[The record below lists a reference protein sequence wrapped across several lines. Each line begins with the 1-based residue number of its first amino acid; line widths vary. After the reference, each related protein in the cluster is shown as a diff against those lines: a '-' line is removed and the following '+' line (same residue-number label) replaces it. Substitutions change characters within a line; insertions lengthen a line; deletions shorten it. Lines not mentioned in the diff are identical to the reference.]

1 MVTVLFVDI
10 VGFTARS
17 DRADPEEVRRPL
29 LPFHTRVKEDIE
41 WFGGTLDKFIGDAA
55 MGVFGAPVTHE
66 DDPERAVRTA
76 LRILETVQKLN
87 EADPSLGLAVRIG
100 IETGE
105 AVVALGGSGPL
116 VGERVAGD
124 VVNTASRIQ
133 GVAPAG
139 GIVVGEGTYRL
150 IRDVVDA
157 EHMEPTSVKGK
168 AEPLRVF
175 RVHGIRRREEFDAAG
190 PHAPFVGRDRELE
203 LLEQTFARV
212 VGEPTVRLVT
222 IVGEPGIGKS
232 RLLSEFLDRLEM
244 LPSPP
249 LCRVGRCSPYG
260 ESAAVAAF
268 SEIVRAQA
276 GISDADAPDEAA
288 AKLSATLATLEP
300 RPSEQEW
307 LRARLAPLVGLRG
320 GIAGAVDREESFAA
334 WQRFVWAVGSQRPLV
349 LVFEGLQWA
358 DPAALAFVRHL
369 AERLARVPVLLVC
382 TARPEFLE
390 EHSDWPTASAGAA
403 TISLSRLSDTDM
415 TMLLTALLGGSML
428 PVETMAALVDAAGG
442 NPFYAHEFV
451 RMLAA
456 EEAATSSTGEATG
469 GRIRVP
475 ASVQA
480 LVAAHLDALPPEERL
495 LLQDAAVVGD
505 VVWPGA
511 LAAMSGSDERTV
523 REGLRGLADKGLV
536 RASPDGSTLGEASYV
551 FAYTLLREVAYRQIP
566 RGARASKHRAAA
578 EWAERKAGERAGEFA
593 EFLAHHYAL
602 AWRLLRAAG
611 AADQATELD
620 ERARRYLEMAG
631 DRALAVDEARADSH
645 YRSALDLLP
654 PGHPDRPAVLVKV
667 ARTGH
672 RVGRLSSREALTAY
686 EEAVKGFRTHGNDL
700 GAGEAMVR
708 AALQLGMLG
717 DRARTRELIQDA
729 IELLETQPPGR
740 ELALGYAA
748 RAEEE
753 MLAGRSAECLEWAQ
767 RALALTRS
775 PGLEEVAVMAHHLR
789 GNARCEL
796 GDPMGLDDLRE
807 AIRVSSEAGLGLE
820 TVRSYS
826 YLGEWL
832 WLTEGPGAGLELYEQ
847 AIELAERRGFPLQAM
862 WARVGSLWLLFDL
875 GRWDELVRRTGEVM
889 AASSELGDNAIAP
902 VAPTYLARVL
912 SARGRADSAA
922 ALLARALPEARQ
934 LEDLQVL
941 GPALVTAALVE
952 ETRGNLGAAT
962 VLVRE
967 LEEVTRDRSPVY
979 RESHLPDAVRVCL
992 AAGELELADR
1002 LLADARS
1009 HVTRCR
1015 HCVTTVRALVHE
1027 AKGEMGPALE
1037 GFAAAVRDWTSFG
1050 SALERAF
1057 ALMGAGRCLLAVG
1070 REGEATARFEEA
1082 RAAFA
1087 ALGAEP
1093 MAEEAERALPQIAPS
1108 ARPSK

>member
-1 MVTVLFVDI
+1 MVTVLFADI

-29 LPFHTRVKEDIE
+29 LSFHARVKEDIE

-66 DDPERAVRTA
+66 DDPERAARTA
-76 LRILETVQKLN
+76 LRILETVRKLS

-139 GIVVGEGTYRL
+139 AIIVGEGTYRL
-150 IRDVVDA
+150 IRDIVDV
-157 EHMEPTSVKGK
+157 EHMEPVSVKGK
-168 AEPLRVF
+168 AEPLHVF
-175 RVHGIRRREEFDAAG
+175 RVHGIRRREGFDAAG
-190 PHAPFVGRDRELE
+190 PHAPFVGRDRELD
-203 LLEQTFARV
+203 LLEQTFTRV
-212 VGEPTVRLVT
+212 MGEPAVRLVT
-222 IVGEPGIGKS
+222 IAGEPGIGKS

-249 LCRVGRCSPYG
+249 LCRIGRCSPYG
-260 ESAAVAAF
+260 ERAAVVAF

-276 GISDADAPDEAA
+276 GISDSDAPEEAA

-307 LRARLAPLVGLRG
+307 LRARLAPLLGLQG
-320 GIAGAVDREESFAA
+320 GIGGAVDREESFAA

-369 AERLARVPVLLVC
+369 AERLAEVPVLLLC

-403 TISLSRLSDTDM
+403 TISLSRLSDADM
-415 TMLLTALLGGSML
+415 TMLLTALLGGSLL
-428 PVETMAALVDAAGG
+428 PAETMAALVDAAAG

-456 EEAATSSTGEATG
+456 EEAATSSGGEAATE
-469 GRIRVP
+469 RIRVP

-480 LVAAHLDALPPEERL
+480 LVAAHLDALPSGERL

-511 LAAMSGSDERTV
+511 LAAMSGTNERAV
-523 REGLRGLADKGLV
+523 QAGLRGLADKGLV
-536 RASPDGSTLGEASYV
+536 RASPDGSTLGEAAYV

-578 EWAERKAGERAGEFA
+578 DWAERKAGERVGEYA

-602 AWRLLRAAG
+602 ACRLLRAAG
-611 AADQATELD
+611 AADQAAELD
-620 ERARRYLEMAG
+620 ERARKYLEMAG
-631 DRALAVDEARADSH
+631 DRALAVDETRADSH

-654 PGHPDRPAVLVKV
+654 PGHPDRPSILVKA

-672 RVGRLSSREALTAY
+672 RVGRLSSREALAAY
-686 EEAVKGFRTHGNDL
+686 EEAVKGFRAHGNDL
-700 GAGEAMVR
+700 GAGEATVR
-708 AALQLGMLG
+708 AALQLGTLG
-717 DRARTRELIQDA
+717 DRARARGLIQDA

-740 ELALGYAA
+740 ELALAYAA

-753 MLAGRSAECLEWAQ
+753 MLAGRSTECLEWAQ
-767 RALALTRS
+767 RALALARS
-775 PGLEEVAVMAHHLR
+775 PGLEEVVVMAHHLR

-796 GDPMGLDDLRE
+796 GDPTGLDDLRE

-832 WLTEGPGAGLELYEQ
+832 WLTEGPAAGLELFEQ

-862 WARVGSLWLLFDL
+862 WARVGALRLLFDL
-875 GRWDELVRRTGEVM
+875 GRWDELVRCTGEVM
-889 AASSELGDNAIAP
+889 EASGELGDNAIAP
-902 VAPTYLARVL
+902 VGPTYLARVL
-912 SARGRADSAA
+912 TARGRAGNAA
-922 ALLARALPEARQ
+922 TLLARALPEARQ

-952 ETRGNLGAAT
+952 EALGNPGAAT
-962 VLVRE
+962 DLVRE
-967 LEEVTRDRSPVY
+967 LEEATRDRSPAY
-979 RESHLPDAVRVCL
+979 RESYLPDAVRVCL
-992 AAGELELADR
+992 AAGELDLADR

-1015 HCVTTVRALVHE
+1015 HCVTTARALVHE
-1027 AKGEMGPALE
+1027 ARGELDQALE
-1037 GFAAAVRDWTSFG
+1037 GFSAAVRDWTSFG
-1050 SALERAF
+1050 SALERAL
-1057 ALMGAGRCLLAVG
+1057 ALMGTGRCLLAAG
-1070 REGEATARFEEA
+1070 RQGEATARFEEA
-1082 RAAFA
+1082 RSAFA
-1087 ALGAEP
+1087 VLGAEP
-1093 MAEEAERALPQIAPS
+1093 MAEDAGRALLEIVPS
-1108 ARPSK
+1108 DE